1 MQNVIGDVDPCKA
14 LSLSFRGQVFAN
26 NTFYG
31 LKDKPT
37 SAMNLVHLSRSPMEA
52 LFDRLVCT
60 LVVLTESYL
69 HLNNSLCLQIWVKD
83 SMIYTDLFGA
93 RLLRQKEFPV
103 TTSQI
108 HLWLANPAA
117 EDEKPLFDAL
127 KGRNTS
133 QCMQYLKF
141 LHDAA

>member
-1 MQNVIGDVDPCKA
+1 MFQ
-14 LSLSFRGQVFAN
+14 FF
-26 NTFYG
+26 
-31 LKDKPT
+31 
-37 SAMNLVHLSRSPMEA
+37 
-52 LFDRLVCT
+52 LFL
-60 LVVLTESYL
+60 
-69 HLNNSLCLQIWVKD
+69 LQIWMKD

-117 EDEKPLFDAL
+117 EDDKPLFDAL

-133 QCMQYLKF
+133 LSEIFTRSGVK
-141 LHDAA
+141 